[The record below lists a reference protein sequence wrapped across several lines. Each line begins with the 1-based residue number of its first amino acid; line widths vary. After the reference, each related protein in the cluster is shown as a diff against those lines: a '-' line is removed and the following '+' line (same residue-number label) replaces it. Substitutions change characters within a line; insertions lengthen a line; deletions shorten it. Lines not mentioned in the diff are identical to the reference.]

1 MWRQSVMS
9 AVERLIAAGQSSQM
23 LRVFLVGALT
33 LVLLLPIAR
42 IGGLV
47 SERQERHQTAV
58 VEVSDKWGNTQSV
71 TGPALVLPYTT
82 LDEQPESDQTPA
94 VDRTRYAVFLPAELR
109 VTGQINTESRERGLF
124 SVPVYTM
131 SSSVSGKFE
140 IPNLDELGIN
150 PATVDWGL
158 ASFVVGISD
167 VRAIVDQSMLSWSD
181 SEVEFLPGTTGFNG
195 SPGIHALVPVSDVSD
210 DLTFSFLL
218 SLNGSHAVYWVPFAE
233 ETSIQLASNS
243 RYPSFQGN
251 WLPTER
257 TISANGFDAL
267 WRVSYLGRDYPQSW
281 TSGTDV
287 GQAIEA
293 SLFGVELSNPVDLYR
308 MAERSVKYAG
318 LFVLLTF
325 AVVWLTEVLAR
336 TRVHPIQYLMLGAA
350 ICVFYLL
357 ELALAEH
364 IGFHPAYAIASLSVI
379 GMVASYGRTIFGSWR
394 RAAWGASSIA
404 FLYAY
409 LFVLLT
415 NEESALLFGSIG
427 LFAALATIMFVT
439 RRINWYA
446 GANSPGDEAESELG
460 SA

>member
-1 MWRQSVMS
+1 
-9 AVERLIAAGQSSQM
+9 M
-23 LRVFLVGALT
+23 LRVCLVGALT
-33 LVLLLPIAR
+33 LVLLLPITR

-47 SERQERHQTAV
+47 SERQERYEAAV
-58 VEVSDKWGNTQSV
+58 VEVSEKWGNTQSV
-71 TGPALVLPYTT
+71 TGPALVLPYTP
-82 LDEQPESDQTPA
+82 LEGQPESGQTPA
-94 VDRTRYAVFLPAELR
+94 VERTRYAVFLPEELH

-131 SSSVSGKFE
+131 SSSVSGTFATPDPE
-140 IPNLDELGIN
+140 ALGID
-150 PATVDWGL
+150 PATVDWGH

-167 VRAIVDQSMLSWSD
+167 VRAILDQSMLSWNDSD
-181 SEVEFLPGTTGFNG
+181 VEFVPGTTGLDG
-195 SPGIHALVPVSDVSD
+195 SPGIHARVPVSGESDV
-210 DLTFSFLL
+210 LTFSFLL
-218 SLNGSHAVYWVPFAE
+218 SLNGSDAVYWVPFAE
-233 ETSIQLASNS
+233 GTSIQLSSNS
-243 RYPSFQGN
+243 RNPSFQGN

-257 TISANGFDAL
+257 TVSTNGFDAL
-267 WRVSYLGRDYPQSW
+267 WHVSYLGRDYPQSW

-293 SLFGVELSNPVDLYR
+293 SRFGVELSNPVDLYR

-364 IGFHPAYAIASLSVI
+364 IGFYAAYAIASLSVI
-379 GMVASYGRTIFGSWR
+379 GMVASYGRAIFGSWR
-394 RAAWGASSIA
+394 RAAWGASSVTV
-404 FLYAY
+404 LYAY

-415 NEESALLFGSIG
+415 NEDSALLFGSIG
-427 LFAALATIMFVT
+427 LFAALATVMFVT
-439 RRINWYA
+439 RRVNWYA
-446 GANSPGDEAESELG
+446 GANGPGDEAGSELG
-460 SA
+460 PA